1 MVKTIPKRSCC
12 ETEDKKP
19 TGAKKWLKKYLISF
33 LVAVKIK
40 NNCYFFFIKFLNK
53 KNLFQAILYYSKLVS
68 SLYINSSKK
77 IYIFDINIKL
87 I

>member
-40 NNCYFFFIKFLNK
+40 NNC
-53 KNLFQAILYYSKLVS
+53 
-68 SLYINSSKK
+68 
-77 IYIFDINIKL
+77 
-87 I
+87 